1 MYVILAKLVNDL
13 TFGVS
18 PRTNARVYASGV
30 GLQFVLWLVL
40 RSLGI

>member
-1 MYVILAKLVNDL
+1 MYVILAKCVNDL
-13 TFGVS
+13 VFGLR
-18 PRTNARVYASGV
+18 PRTNARLYASGV

>member
-1 MYVILAKLVNDL
+1 MYVILVKRAHDL
-13 TFGVS
+13 AFGLR
-18 PRTNARVYASGV
+18 PTTNARLYASGV

>member
-1 MYVILAKLVNDL
+1 MFVILAKCVNDL
-13 TFGVS
+13 AFGLH
-18 PRTNARVYASGV
+18 PTTNARVYASGV